1 MILLCQISA
10 KIKVIS
16 VFAMLGCFHR
26 IPIKVSLLI
35 SLIMIFLGAFG
46 HVLKADNAYKIDS
59 VFVDHTA
66 VSAELAREFALKKG
80 RLTAYQ
86 RLIERIVPE
95 NEMEKLPRISDE
107 KIEELVSAVQIKDEK
122 SSQIR
127 YIASLSI
134 VFSSKD
140 VRRYLH
146 DLGVGF
152 AETFS
157 KPLLVLPIYR
167 EREKQL
173 LWEAQNPWRKAWEAQ
188 DKTHSLLPLKFPAA
202 DMGFNRII
210 TVQQALEAEESKIEE
225 ACRYFGTSGIFLL
238 SAEPVENFYKDEIM
252 LQLTI
257 RLIRMGLSD
266 YTEVRSIRAPRNS
279 SLESVLARATKN
291 VVWDLSE
298 KWKRQNVIRFQDRG
312 SISAMV
318 YYDGLSQWVG
328 IQKNLA
334 LIASI
339 YQIEISYI
347 SQKKAGI
354 KIHFFGSPEQLG
366 LSFAQQ
372 NLDLSR
378 EVENWGIS
386 IVNNIRQPPAMEN

>member
-1 MILLCQISA
+1 MPDIGQD
-10 KIKVIS
+10 KIKVINL
-16 VFAMLGCFHR
+16 FAMLGCFYR
-26 IPIKVSLLI
+26 ISSKVPLFML
-35 SLIMIFLGAFG
+35 LIMIFLGGFG
-46 HVLKADNAYKIDS
+46 HVLRAENAYKIGS

-66 VSAELAREFALKKG
+66 VSAELARAFALKKG

-95 NEMEKLPRISDE
+95 KEMEKLPQISDE
-107 KIEELVSAVQIKDEK
+107 KIEELVSAVQIEDEK

-134 VFSSKD
+134 IFSGKD

-146 DLGVGF
+146 GLGVGF
-152 AETFS
+152 AESFS

-167 EREKQL
+167 EGEKQL
-173 LWEAQNPWRKAWEAQ
+173 LWEAENPWRKAWELQ
-188 DKTHSLLPLKFPAA
+188 DKTYSLVPLKIPAA
-202 DMGFNRII
+202 DIGFNRII
-210 TVQQALEAEESKIEE
+210 TAQQAMEAEESKIEE
-225 ACRYFGTSGIFLL
+225 VSRYFGTSGIFLL

-257 RLIRMGLSD
+257 RRIRVGLSD
-266 YTEVRSIRAPRNS
+266 YTEVRSIRAARNS
-279 SLESVLARATKN
+279 SLGSILAQATKN
-291 VVWDLSE
+291 VLRDLSE
-298 KWKRQNVIRFQDRG
+298 HWKRQNVIRFQDRG

-318 YYDGLSQWVG
+318 YYDGLSQWVS

-347 SQKKAGI
+347 SQKKACI

-366 LSFAQQ
+366 VSFAQQ

-378 EVENWGIS
+378 EVENWGIT
-386 IVNNIRQPPAMEN
+386 IINNTRQPPAMEN